1 MKLFFQYI
9 VKQYTLNK
17 SASGI
22 LSYFM
27 PDSFITRNPKL
38 LYKMASR
45 YVFGTYYILALKS
58 PNTQSAAIKV
68 HGDSYQQ
75 HLHHWNRLQNFI
87 KSE

>member
-27 PDSFITRNPKL
+27 PDSFITHNPKL

-45 YVFGTYYILALKS
+45 YVSGTYYMIGVEISKH
-58 PNTQSAAIKV
+58 PICCYQST
-68 HGDSYQQ
+68 
-75 HLHHWNRLQNFI
+75 R
-87 KSE
+87 